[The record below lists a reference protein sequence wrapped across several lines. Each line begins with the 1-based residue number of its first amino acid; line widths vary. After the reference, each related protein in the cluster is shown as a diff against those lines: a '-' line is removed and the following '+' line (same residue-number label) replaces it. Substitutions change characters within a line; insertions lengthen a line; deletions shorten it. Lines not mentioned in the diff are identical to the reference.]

1 MGFCKRRFYT
11 QILSR
16 IDGNGCEIPYV
27 ECFYGVDSEFMWWVG
42 YVNQNTG
49 MSFGS
54 LTSQKPEL
62 KITLWEF

>member
-1 MGFCKRRFYT
+1 MRFCKRRFLT
-11 QILSR
+11 QVLSH
-16 IDGNGCEIPYV
+16 IDGNGYKIPYV

-42 YVNQNTG
+42 SVNQNTG
-49 MSFGS
+49 MSFGA